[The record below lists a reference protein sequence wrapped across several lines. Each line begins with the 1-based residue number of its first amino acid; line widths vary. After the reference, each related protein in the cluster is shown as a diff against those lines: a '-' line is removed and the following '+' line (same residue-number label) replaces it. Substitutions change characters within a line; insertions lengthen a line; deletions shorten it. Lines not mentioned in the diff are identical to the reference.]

1 MDDDG
6 MADGQS
12 TDVELAE
19 CGSCRA
25 QIPIDSGSCPE
36 CNTSFS
42 GVTSEELGEC
52 GSCGKLVPL
61 DSSSCPEC
69 GVNFILD
76 DLVSE
81 LRQWLDQKSIT
92 VTILFN
98 EVDADGDGVLTG
110 DEVKQ
115 ALSSRNLSFLGADEL
130 DRFLMQIDL
139 DRDGTISFGELAAA
153 LMIPMGVS
161 PDDDE
166 PAEAEPEAEIEE
178 AAEAPEEEAAP
189 TVDDYTFSED
199 VLSKVLEKH
208 DISDREAFLEHA
220 MAFDEDGN
228 QYLKKSELEKA
239 AAAYETPA
247 QAEPEVGDDA
257 EEADEEE
264 ADDEAEE
271 EESDAEETDD
281 VDEGEDSDDA
291 DEEDDTDSAVVAFT
305 RLIEAVEASSESAR
319 GLFEKLDRNES
330 DNVDSDEF
338 KDAVRELMDDDF
350 SDEDLDSIISA
361 MDTDDD
367 GYLDII
373 EITSALEDPEK
384 VIEEIEKPK
393 REGPAAWQL
402 FLMRHYENVFP
413 VAYVLFAI
421 FIGIWLVNGLV
432 GPVDG
437 SLGPV
442 KFDGDSG
449 PVIDGTEIMNGDVYP
464 CDKQFQE
471 SGCKNSLTP
480 LSGDST
486 SMPKGFYWDGVMFM
500 VLGSLTIVG
509 TILLQRQTKGWRI
522 EHRKK
527 RDGEDEEEDDEE
539 DEEQDAVADDEA
551 DEAEADQD
559 SDDDD
564 VDDDDNDDDD
574 DDDDDSEDEIDVGS
588 KVGVEHD
595 GKEFKGTIV
604 EFDDEEDEVLVRR
617 NDDDEEV
624 WVPFDSLFLE

>member
-1 MDDDG
+1 MADSDEVDDDG

-25 QIPIDSGSCPE
+25 QIPIDSSSCPE
-36 CNTSFS
+36 CSTSFS

-76 DLVSE
+76 DLVSA

-178 AAEAPEEEAAP
+178 AEEAPEEEAAP

-247 QAEPEVGDDA
+247 QAEPEEGDDA

-271 EESDAEETDD
+271 EESDDGDD
-281 VDEGEDSDDA
+281 EAGDDDDDA
-291 DEEDDTDSAVVAFT
+291 DEEDDTDSAVDAFT

-393 REGPAAWQL
+393 REGPADWQR
-402 FLMRHYENVFP
+402 FLMIHYENVFP
-413 VAYVLFAI
+413 IFYTIGVLFIGLWIVNALGLLVDGTGGPVAY
-421 FIGIWLVNGLV
+421 
-432 GPVDG
+432 DG
-437 SLGPV
+437 NEAHILG
-442 KFDGDSG
+442 FDAETNTNLELKPG
-449 PVIDGTEIMNGDVYP
+449 EIYD
-464 CDKQFQE
+464 CDANIQE
-471 SGCKNSLTP
+471 SNC
-480 LSGDST
+480 
-486 SMPKGFYWDGVMFM
+486 
-500 VLGSLTIVG
+500 
-509 TILLQRQTKGWRI
+509 
-522 EHRKK
+522 
-527 RDGEDEEEDDEE
+527 
-539 DEEQDAVADDEA
+539 
-551 DEAEADQD
+551 
-559 SDDDD
+559 
-564 VDDDDNDDDD
+564 
-574 DDDDDSEDEIDVGS
+574 
-588 KVGVEHD
+588 
-595 GKEFKGTIV
+595 
-604 EFDDEEDEVLVRR
+604 
-617 NDDDEEV
+617 
-624 WVPFDSLFLE
+624 